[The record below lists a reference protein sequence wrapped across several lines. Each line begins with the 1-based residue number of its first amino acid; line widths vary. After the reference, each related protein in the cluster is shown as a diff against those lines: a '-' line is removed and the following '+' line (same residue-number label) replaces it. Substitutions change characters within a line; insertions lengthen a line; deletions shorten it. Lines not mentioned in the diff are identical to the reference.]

1 MRQVPIR
8 VSDWQRWID
17 LPSTQRLLAF
27 ESNWLADWLIQLRG
41 QQLLYT
47 GIDGHPS
54 YIDMADMHH
63 RFCFE
68 MPWQRQTTAFHAQVS
83 EYRWPLPDSIIDVV
97 ILQHT
102 LDFSAN
108 PHQILREACRVLC
121 SGGYIVILGFNPF
134 SIWGAT
140 HWLRRF
146 SNDLPWSTNPVAG
159 GRLVD
164 WLRLLDFRME
174 FHGTAAVSWPLRY
187 RGYRWIKAIDS
198 KLAEARVLPGAIQM
212 IIARKTIAGMTQ
224 IGAVESDYSK
234 GFAGVVP
241 AARIGHQ

>member
-8 VSDWQRWID
+8 VSEWQRWTE
-17 LPSTQRLLAF
+17 LPSTKGLLAF
-27 ESNWLADWLIQLRG
+27 ESSWLGDWLVQLRG
-41 QQLLYT
+41 QHLLYT
-47 GIDGHPS
+47 GIDSKPS
-54 YIDMADMHH
+54 HIDKADMHH
-63 RFCFE
+63 RFCLE
-68 MPWQRQTTAFHAQVS
+68 MPWQRQKTDFQAQVS
-83 EYRWPLPDSIIDVV
+83 EYRWPLPDSTVDLV

-134 SIWGAT
+134 STWGIA

-146 SNDLPWSTNPVAG
+146 SDDLPWSTNPVAG
-159 GRLVD
+159 GRLLD

-187 RGYRWIKAIDS
+187 RGYRWMKGIDI
-198 KLAEARVLPGAIQM
+198 KLAEARILPGAIQM

-224 IGAVESDYSK
+224 IGAGELGYAKNFS
-234 GFAGVVP
+234 GVVP